1 MLRTLPQLVS
11 RASSFAVLDTSRLL
25 PDTFREVSHSMLK
38 SAFDDSKA
46 QVFALESP
54 RDLKEHFVE
63 SIEDYISDRCPFDRK
78 HALEEIWEIEKDERS
93 CVYSTDSPFDVPLHV
108 LLETVENFNDDHGDR
123 YKLKTAT
130 NIGSG
135 VTRYIFAKE
144 SKPDH
149 N

>member
-1 MLRTLPQLVS
+1 MLGWWGAFGFSCALVFDVAFDLS
-11 RASSFAVLDTSRLL
+11 VDRFGDG
-25 PDTFREVSHSMLK
+25 MLK

-78 HALEEIWEIEKDERS
+78 HALEEIWEIEKDERF

-144 SKPDH
+144 SKPDD